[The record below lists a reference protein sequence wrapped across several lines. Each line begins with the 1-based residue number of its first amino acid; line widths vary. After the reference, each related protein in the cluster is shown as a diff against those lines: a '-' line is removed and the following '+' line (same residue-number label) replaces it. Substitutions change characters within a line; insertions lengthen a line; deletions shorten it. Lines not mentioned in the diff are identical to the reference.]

1 MTARSTEEGMDLGS
15 SQTMVD
21 AGEGSSRLRSLSG
34 ATDGESDHRILAAEN
49 FNFSTIPGTHYD
61 DVRFLLRNAL
71 HRNCGTVWQQATPR
85 TSDLSTVTREF
96 ASAIATDMEARLSM
110 AAKRKRSGKTIVEE
124 KAVTTTTGMKTPT
137 AIIGMKAPATTLE
150 EKAPIP
156 ILKAKGSL
164 ATFWMHTGFP
174 APATSANSQH
184 SDSSQHSDDS
194 DDSELTVWEAN
205 KIAPCFES
213 FVLFV
218 AHHVKMHFSQRVAT
232 GLFQPE
238 DCRLILPVA
247 NMSTEAKCIDFDSV
261 DFVDPVDFAHVE
273 CGMFPFDSNV
283 ERQAVPAPHLIV
295 ADAEIAREK
304 DERGEAEVRLD
315 TRTNALYFNQH
326 NRRFAWGLTA
336 SNRTIHAYV
345 FGPDD
350 IWASTAMDITSA
362 EGRQALISLLVDWS
376 LCPIDSLGLDPS
388 IRYLV
393 DDIGSPYLAIDV
405 HEVDESTGKVGHC
418 TYYSKRCVGAADRL
432 TGCHGRCFAASS
444 TPESMDKPTFLI
456 KDVWTTLSNG
466 SSGDTRESSFLKTL
480 RDAFGGTDTSKGS
493 FSHFVSAGPVY
504 VNRGGKLVV
513 DSTTTALAGLPS
525 ITQDAAKDSGN
536 TRASSRS
543 KVQSPSSSNDRQ
555 HRCTVSRWAGNMI
568 SAAANPSQVVI
579 AIADAMVAL
588 NAAYVKCKI
597 LHGNLSDRA
606 IQLQETADGIRGVLA
621 DFDNAFYYGASP
633 DATKAD
639 APEMMLFQ
647 SIRALERLVGPEVRG
662 MSSREYA
669 LAPFNRLDDWECLFY
684 IICVLGTFGINQAER
699 NEYPAVES
707 DSNHIK
713 SWNTG
718 NAFRASSLKRLCL
731 RSAED
736 FTDYIASEMNGHDI
750 LRHLAVDMHRIL
762 FLHPE
767 CTGTRVVDGQ
777 LDPLARRNNF
787 EEEIVAALLALME
800 QYRREALAALSA
812 TGATPVRAEQ
822 SAGPSKKRKLNADSE
837 PGPLTKSRYAKYGK
851 GPLY

>member
-1 MTARSTEEGMDLGS
+1 MVATSKGGRS
-15 SQTMVD
+15 
-21 AGEGSSRLRSLSG
+21 RSLSG
-34 ATDGESDHRILAAEN
+34 ATDVKSDHCVLTAEN
-49 FNFSTIPGTHYD
+49 FSFSTIPGGCYN
-61 DVRFLLRNAL
+61 DVGLLLRNAL
-71 HRNCGTVWQQATPR
+71 RRNCDIVWQQVTPR
-85 TSDLSTVTREF
+85 TQGHSMVAHEL
-96 ASAIATDMEARLSM
+96 ASAIATDMEAHLSM
-110 AAKRKRSGKTIVEE
+110 AAKGKRHNNDYWDKDPDSDYWSEGSDNDPRGKGPNAYSQGKGLTGNPLDAWASDIVE
-124 KAVTTTTGMKTPT
+124 
-137 AIIGMKAPATTLE
+137 
-150 EKAPIP
+150 
-156 ILKAKGSL
+156 
-164 ATFWMHTGFP
+164 WTGFLVSDV
-174 APATSANSQH
+174 SANSQH
-184 SDSSQHSDDS
+184 SNDGNDS
-194 DDSELTVWEAN
+194 DDSELTVWETN

-283 ERQAVPAPHLIV
+283 ERQAAPAPQLIV

-304 DERGEAEVRLD
+304 DGHDEAEVRLA

-336 SNRTIHAYV
+336 SNRTINAYV
-345 FGPDD
+345 FGFDD

-362 EGRQALISLLVDWS
+362 EGRRALISLLVDWS
-376 LCPIDSLGLDPS
+376 LCSVDSLGFDPS

-405 HEVDESTGKVGHC
+405 HEMDKRTGKVGHC
-418 TYYSKRCVGAADRL
+418 TYYSRRCVEAADCP

-456 KDVWTTLSNG
+456 KDVWTTLSSG
-466 SSGDTRESSFLKTL
+466 SAGDTRESSFLKAL
-480 RDAFGGTDTSKGS
+480 QDVFGGSDTSKGS
-493 FSHFVSAGPVY
+493 FSHFVSTGPVY
-504 VNRGGKLVV
+504 VNRGGTLVV

-525 ITQDAAKDSGN
+525 TTQNAAKDSGD
-536 TRASSRS
+536 T
-543 KVQSPSSSNDRQ
+543 KGLSSSNVHQ
-555 HRCTVSRWAGNMI
+555 HRRTVSRWAGNMI

-606 IQLQETADGIRGVLA
+606 IQFQKIADGVKGVLA
-621 DFDNAFYYGASP
+621 DFDYASYAGASP
-633 DATKAD
+633 YSTKAD

-647 SIRALERLVGPEVRG
+647 FIRALERLAGPEVRG
-662 MSSREYA
+662 MHSREYA
-669 LAPFNRLDDWECLFY
+669 LAPFNRLDDWECILY
-684 IICVLGTFGINQAER
+684 IICVLGTFGINQAGR
-699 NEYPAVES
+699 NEYPAAES

-713 SWNTG
+713 PWNTD
-718 NAFRASSLKRLCL
+718 NVFRASSLKRLHL

-736 FTDYIASEMNGHDI
+736 FADYIASEMNGHDI
-750 LRHLAVDMHRIL
+750 LRRLAVDMHRIL

-787 EEEIVAALLALME
+787 EEEIVAALLALH
-800 QYRREALAALSA
+800 A
-812 TGATPVRAEQ
+812 
-822 SAGPSKKRKLNADSE
+822 
-837 PGPLTKSRYAKYGK
+837 
-851 GPLY
+851 